1 MADRPGVIDPGI
13 KSLDAHPELHQ
24 RVLIKAAELAEPAVR
39 LTQPF
44 DRVLATRLGP
54 RTHYE
59 ALKTVAPDQAEQVLQ
74 DMIAV
79 AKFRMCGEAF
89 RDQAAIQRL
98 REFGRAR
105 VSYDRPNPPPREPFN
120 EAPVIAEVMKVR
132 YPDFRLD
139 AELPKNLS
147 VRNGVQWF
155 LTPFMTTNKLL
166 IAIEATPLIS
176 TFFDLSIG
184 VFDPLFGIREG
195 DPWAVSGSWNY
206 WDAESCERAVHGAL
220 DVVDIVLPPLMQKM
234 KEALS

>member
-1 MADRPGVIDPGI
+1 
-13 KSLDAHPELHQ
+13 
-24 RVLIKAAELAEPAVR
+24 
-39 LTQPF
+39 
-44 DRVLATRLGP
+44 
-54 RTHYE
+54 
-59 ALKTVAPDQAEQVLQ
+59 
-74 DMIAV
+74 
-79 AKFRMCGEAF
+79 
-89 RDQAAIQRL
+89 
-98 REFGRAR
+98 
-105 VSYDRPNPPPREPFN
+105 
-120 EAPVIAEVMKVR
+120 MKVR

-147 VRNGVQWF
+147 VRKGVQWF